1 MSTPVVLVGVAPGQP
16 DVTVRRAVDLA
27 RGLGA
32 DVVFAVVDVTERT
45 ATEVGGG
52 THLEPMDPDDYR
64 VGPSVQ
70 LLAVGE
76 TLQRL
81 MADETVTWRVEHL
94 GGDPS
99 RELARLAD
107 CLDAVMIVVGTRQAG
122 LRGRVAEFFNGSVAV
137 SLAHHQ
143 PRPVLVVPGAPVAF
157 EQAAPWE

>member
-1 MSTPVVLVGVAPGQP
+1 
-16 DVTVRRAVDLA
+16 
-27 RGLGA
+27 
-32 DVVFAVVDVTERT
+32 
-45 ATEVGGG
+45 
-52 THLEPMDPDDYR
+52 MDPDDYR

-70 LLAVGE
+70 LLAVGK